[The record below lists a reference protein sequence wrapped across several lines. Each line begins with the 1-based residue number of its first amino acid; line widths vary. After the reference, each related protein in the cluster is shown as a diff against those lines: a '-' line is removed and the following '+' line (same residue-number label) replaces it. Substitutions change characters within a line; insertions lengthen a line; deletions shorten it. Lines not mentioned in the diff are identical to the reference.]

1 MNGVEVLDLTD
12 SRAYNLQRLA
22 MGDEM
27 PDEMWMFDRC
37 IVVQG
42 GDRFGCI
49 VGAFD
54 GVRSYAFATP
64 LVPRESVEDFR
75 AKLDD
80 GADPME
86 YDIAECGVVD
96 LSKCEVM
103 GVEVGGCI

>member
-27 PDEMWMFDRC
+27 PDEMWMFDR
-37 IVVQG
+37 
-42 GDRFGCI
+42 FGCI

-54 GVRSYAFATP
+54 GSRSYAFATP